1 MAMEFILAKCEKLQ
15 KNFKVNT
22 FILNQIFKI
31 FGAYLVHKWVETAN
45 LYTNKKKRQISKLE
59 KYFRQFKAYIIFV
72 SGDRDGVI
80 KSYT

>member
-31 FGAYLVHKWVETAN
+31 FGAHLVHKWVETAN
-45 LYTNKKKRQISKLE
+45 LYPNKNKK
-59 KYFRQFKAYIIFV
+59 
-72 SGDRDGVI
+72 
-80 KSYT
+80 